1 MELIK
6 NIAGYVPI
14 VFCVINAIL
23 YISKIKYNNKAFKYF
38 AIYLGLIAVIQLSA
52 SFVGRVLHQHNLFLF
67 HFYFILQ
74 FIFLSIFYRIL
85 LNKVWILK
93 VLLVGLLILVYQYFE
108 TPSIFFVYN
117 AFGVAMTQGIL
128 VIYTLMYFYNFIK
141 GETEFLLV
149 NIGLFFY
156 LLSSILIFASGNLIF
171 DLKEV
176 FKFGYRLLMDL
187 NDVLYFGLQILIFV
201 EWFKNYSQVK
211 TKS

>member
-1 MELIK
+1 MESIK
-6 NIAGYVPI
+6 NIASYILI

-23 YISKIKYNNKAFKYF
+23 YLSKFKYNNKAFKYF

-52 SFVGRVLHQHNLFLF
+52 TFIGRFLGQHNLFLF

-74 FIFLSIFYRIL
+74 FIFLSIFYRYL
-85 LNKVWILK
+85 LKKIWIYK
-93 VLLVGLLILVYQYFE
+93 VLILVLLILAYQYFE
-108 TPSIFFVYN
+108 TPSIFFIYN
-117 AFGVAMTQGIL
+117 AFGVALTQGIL
-128 VIYTLMYFYNFIK
+128 VIYALIYFYNIIK
-141 GETEFLLV
+141 GDTEFLLV

-176 FKFGYRLLMDL
+176 FQFGYRLLMDL

-201 EWFKNYSQVK
+201 EWLKNYSQVK
-211 TKS
+211 IK

>member
-6 NIAGYVPI
+6 NIAGYVLI
-14 VFCVINAIL
+14 LFCVINAIL
-23 YISKIKYNNKAFKYF
+23 YLSKIKYNNKTFKYF
-38 AIYLGLIAVIQLSA
+38 AIYLGLIAAIQLSVT
-52 SFVGRVLHQHNLFLF
+52 FIGRVLHMQNLFLF

-74 FIFLSIFYRIL
+74 FIFLSFFYKTL
-85 LNKVWILK
+85 LKKTWILK
-93 VLLVGLLILVYQYFE
+93 ILIVGLLILTYQYIE

-128 VIYTLMYFYNFIK
+128 VVYALIYFYNFIK
-141 GETEFLLV
+141 GDTEFLLV

-201 EWFKNYSQVK
+201 EWLKNYSQVK
-211 TKS
+211 IK